1 MATDR
6 PINVREN
13 EEKNYFKCAK
23 DSVFGP
29 NAFLSGF
36 QYREIQ
42 DLLNRTIRQESQ
54 TFLRWDNDAPLR
66 FRQLPLSHTSSFNPR
81 LQKYLRLTDAGVTE
95 LQRVLEEHYITMQ
108 TPDEQFGFQ
117 EPPTANR

>member
-1 MATDR
+1 MANR

-13 EEKNYFKCAK
+13 EDKNYFKAAK
-23 DSVFGP
+23 DSVYGS

-36 QYREIQ
+36 QYRELQ

-54 TFLRWDNDAPLR
+54 LYLRWDNDAPLR

-81 LQKYLRLTDAGVTE
+81 LQKHLRLTDAGVTE
-95 LQRVLEEHYITMQ
+95 LQRVLQQHYITMQ

-117 EPPTANR
+117 EPLTAANR